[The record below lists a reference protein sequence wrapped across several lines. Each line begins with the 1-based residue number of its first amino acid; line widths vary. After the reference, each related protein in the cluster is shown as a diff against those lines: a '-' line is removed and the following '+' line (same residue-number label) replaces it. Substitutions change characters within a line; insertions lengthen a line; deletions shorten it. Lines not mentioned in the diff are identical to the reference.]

1 MFMARRPH
9 RKAFDDGVG
18 VRRQDG
24 DEVVDGFDFEREDV
38 EPVGQSC
45 CFRSNLAAHL
55 REGQERGE
63 VARRDCRGE
72 RKAETAVW
80 VLWGRGGG
88 AVHFD
93 GARFG
98 QNVCVDLVAEFGR
111 EMEDRGVLLVV
122 HGVGHVARL
131 CGVDVVV
138 EGKQS
143 E

>member
-1 MFMARRPH
+1 
-9 RKAFDDGVG
+9 

-24 DEVVDGFDFEREDV
+24 DEVVDRFDFDRKDV

-45 CFRSNLAAHL
+45 CFRSDLAAYL
-55 REGQERGE
+55 REGQKRGE

-72 RKAETAVW
+72 REVETAVW

-98 QNVCVDLVAEFGR
+98 QNVCVDLVAEFGW
-111 EMEDRGVLLVV
+111 EMEERGVLLVV
-122 HGVGHVARL
+122 HDVGHVGRL